1 MKRRDILK
9 GLTIAPL
16 ALGAAPLN
24 SFAGSN
30 VFKDS
35 NLFNEIGVRTFINAA
50 GTLTYMSGSLM
61 HP

>member
-24 SFAGSN
+24 SFEVAEMKSIW
-30 VFKDS
+30 K
-35 NLFNEIGVRTFINAA
+35 
-50 GTLTYMSGSLM
+50 
-61 HP
+61 

>member
-9 GLTIAPL
+9 GFTIAPL

-30 VFKDS
+30 AFKES
-35 NLFNEIGVRTFINAA
+35 NLIRPFYNNPTI
-50 GTLTYMSGSLM
+50 LL
-61 HP
+61 